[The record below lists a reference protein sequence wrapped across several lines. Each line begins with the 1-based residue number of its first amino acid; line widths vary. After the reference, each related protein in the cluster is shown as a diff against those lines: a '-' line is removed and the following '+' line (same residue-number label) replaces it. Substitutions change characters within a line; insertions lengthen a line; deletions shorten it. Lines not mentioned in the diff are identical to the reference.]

1 VSPEPGSPGDER
13 VAVVVS
19 VAPEQV
25 DDVLAASSGA
35 GLEDAEPLS
44 AIGVIT
50 GRIHPS
56 RMAAL
61 HHLAGVQ
68 AVEVERRVQLPPP
81 DAPVQ

>member
-1 VSPEPGSPGDER
+1 MSPEPTSPDDER

-19 VAPEQV
+19 VAPERV
-25 DDVLAASSGA
+25 DDVLTASSGA
-35 GLEDAEPLS
+35 GLEDAEPLP
-44 AIGVIT
+44 AVGVIT

-56 RMAAL
+56 RVAAL
-61 HHLAGVQ
+61 QILDGVQ